1 MSFLLTFAFL
11 KHIIDIKK
19 VLITMTTNDRI
30 KQIRKLKNLTQQ
42 EFANRLGIKRST
54 ISNYEMGR
62 NNPVDSV
69 ISLICREFNVNEEWL
84 RNGTGDMFL
93 PENRQD
99 EIEKAVRNL
108 FTGETDS
115 FKSRFITMLAKLS
128 TSDWERLE
136 LEAMKLLN
144 LKNEQITNTSDSIEE
159 RVTQAEEEYIKSD
172 SNLVR
177 KRELLALNS
186 TLDTQNINSGTTNDS
201 INKNKAM

>member
-1 MSFLLTFAFL
+1 
-11 KHIIDIKK
+11 
-19 VLITMTTNDRI
+19 
-30 KQIRKLKNLTQQ
+30 
-42 EFANRLGIKRST
+42 
-54 ISNYEMGR
+54 
-62 NNPVDSV
+62 
-69 ISLICREFNVNEEWL
+69 
-84 RNGTGDMFL
+84 
-93 PENRQD
+93 
-99 EIEKAVRNL
+99 
-108 FTGETDS
+108 
-115 FKSRFITMLAKLS
+115 MLAKLS